1 MNMLDKLKNHVGL
14 LLIISG
20 VLLLALTRID
30 TLSSSNTLLLTG
42 LLCNVVGI
50 VLHIKSIKHESQY

>member
-1 MNMLDKLKNHVGL
+1 MNMLHKLKNHVGL

>member
-1 MNMLDKLKNHVGL
+1 MNMLHKLKNHVGL

-20 VLLLALTRID
+20 VLLLALTRIA

-42 LLCNVVGI
+42 LLCNVAGI